1 MRVVKT
7 VEFDLT
13 QVLEDELT
21 NSQIFELL
29 EEVNEDTWE
38 TLAYIFEQTLLL
50 IDKHELGDFVEYF
63 RQPDEVIE
71 KLSTIMGLLKDENE
85 H

>member
-1 MRVVKT
+1 MG
-7 VEFDLT
+7 
-13 QVLEDELT
+13 
-21 NSQIFELL
+21 NS
-29 EEVNEDTWE
+29 
-38 TLAYIFEQTLLL
+38 AYIFEQTLLL